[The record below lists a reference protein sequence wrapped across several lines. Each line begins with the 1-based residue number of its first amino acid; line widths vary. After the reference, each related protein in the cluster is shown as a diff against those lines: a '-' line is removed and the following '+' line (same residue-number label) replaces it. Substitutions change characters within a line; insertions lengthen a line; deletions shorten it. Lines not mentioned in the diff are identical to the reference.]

1 MKIIETTISI
11 TEYHTISGEV
21 PDDVYELLERMQ
33 DHRKK
38 MPEKIVQSTA
48 AKMMKFIDEHI
59 NKTIGCANKNTKYVD
74 EIGVEKI
81 KRLDKTEN

>member
-1 MKIIETTISI
+1 MKKIEITVSI
-11 TEYHTISGEV
+11 TEYHTIKGEV
-21 PDDVYELLERMQ
+21 PDDVYELFDEMR

-48 AKMMKFIDEHI
+48 ANMMKFIGTHI
-59 NKTIGCANKNTKYVD
+59 NKNTGYVD
-74 EIGVEKI
+74 KIGVEKI